1 MYKNIKIAERHS
13 NRSMGTILFA
23 TLSLSAGIITRMA
36 RMMQTILRKGNIRI
50 KACQKRLGE
59 YTFGNGRGSERMISV
74 LLYYRSIDCC
84 HYTQPFIVKTSLRNM
99 SLLFLWGNYENS
111 PPVSLFMLRSTT
123 HPQPPRGCGCNM
135 FDFHLW

>member
-50 KACQKRLGE
+50 KARQKRLGE
-59 YTFGNGRGSERMISV
+59 YAFGNGRGSECMITA
-74 LLYYRSIDCC
+74 LLYNRSIDCR
-84 HYTQPFIVKTSLRNM
+84 HYTQSFIANNELD
-99 SLLFLWGNYENS
+99 E
-111 PPVSLFMLRSTT
+111 
-123 HPQPPRGCGCNM
+123 HQQQ
-135 FDFHLW
+135 